1 MTQDEIIRMAKE
13 CGVHEYGPL
22 TRNWSFELSQF
33 ERFAALVRAE
43 ALAEPVKQEPVATVM
58 RSEDDSLIFTPL
70 YDFYVVNDMGLYA
83 APVSAKRE
91 WVDLEPWQLCE
102 IEERI
107 GLPIDS
113 HDFETI
119 GNAYI
124 SAFKE
129 KNK

>member
-1 MTQDEIIRMAKE
+1 MTTEQYSIGYEAGYQD
-13 CGVHEYGPL
+13 G
-22 TRNWSFELSQF
+22 FD
-33 ERFAALVRAE
+33 AALAQ
-43 ALAEPVKQEPVATVM
+43 PVKQDPVALYCGFCN
-58 RSEDDSLIFTPL
+58 SLPCACPPIPMPTA
-70 YDFYVVNDMGLYA
+70 NA

-91 WVDLEPWQLCE
+91 WVELEPWQLCE

-124 SAFKE
+124 AAFKE